1 MSADLDECPKID
13 PGAPKWVVTFGDLM
27 SLLLCFFVLLLSFS
41 EMDRQKY
48 KQVAGSMEKA
58 FGVQR
63 ETKVMDVPKG
73 MKMIAKDFDQEVIAT
88 RIKEEL
94 GQEIKELV
102 ETFMPD
108 IEDQISIEEGENE
121 VVIRLMGEST
131 FDSGRAE
138 IRPQLKPLLKK
149 TGKLLHAAEGDIIVS
164 GHTDNVPIHTGRYPS
179 NLRLSI
185 DRAAAVAEFLMANS
199 DIDPKRISTMGFGE
213 YRPLVSNDTAKGRQ
227 QNRRVEII
235 LGNLPTRTANVE
247 HKPAAPATTPI
258 APEAPSAP
266 PGIPKKENQ

>member
-1 MSADLDECPKID
+1 MCDMNDECPKVD
-13 PGAPKWVVTFGDLM
+13 AGAPKWVVTFGDLM

-63 ETKVMDVPKG
+63 QTKVMEIPKG
-73 MKMIAKDFDQEVIAT
+73 MKMIAKDFDQEVLAT

-94 GQEIKELV
+94 GREVRELV
-102 ETFMPD
+102 ETNMPD
-108 IEDQISIEEGENE
+108 IEEQIAVEEGENE
-121 VVIRLMGEST
+121 VIIRLMGEST
-131 FDSGRAE
+131 FDSGKAE

-149 TGKLLHAAEGDIIVS
+149 AGQLIQASQGDIIVA
-164 GHTDNVPIHTGRYPS
+164 GHTDNIPIHNGYFSS

-185 DRAAAVAEFLMANS
+185 ARAVAVAEFLLTQS
-199 DIDPKRISTMGFGE
+199 DIDPKRVSTMGFGE
-213 YRPLVSNDTAKGRQ
+213 YRPLVPNDTEHGRQ

-235 LGNLPTRTANVE
+235 LGNLPAKTN
-247 HKPAAPATTPI
+247 I
-258 APEAPSAP
+258 
-266 PGIPKKENQ
+266 IQ